1 MSEKIKIWC
10 TYHNLQQIID
20 YQLQDSDILKLYYAN
35 DLSLKEENINNLN
48 MYLGELVTY
57 YYVWKNQIKSD
68 YIGFCHYRRHFSFI
82 NYDYIDN
89 NHIQTFMNGGMILKD
104 LPKTIFSDKLLLIF
118 IDYMK
123 DKYDINIDINKNYKC
138 SYKLSFIMTWD
149 VFNIIS
155 NFIFGYFDYISNK
168 LNINWKTSDGLNSLI
183 KYDENGCCWERSIS
197 VFCETIIGIYINFIF
212 DTDDFDVLRKDIIIL
227 NNINYKQIYLCE
239 RLTPCNIYIFTNKPE
254 EDELDKLNWDIRENF
269 IDNKQLK
276 HIVNE
281 NKNRNIIILKDN
293 EYIDCKDSFEFYKG
307 NYSIKQL

>member
-1 MSEKIKIWC
+1 MNKKIKIWC
-10 TYHNLQQIID
+10 TYHDLQQIID

-35 DLSLKEENINNLN
+35 DLSLKENNINNLN

-82 NYDYIDN
+82 KYDYIDN
-89 NHIQTFMNGGMILKD
+89 NHIQTFMNGYMNLKD
-104 LPKTIFSDKLLLIF
+104 FSKVPYSDKLSPIF

-123 DKYDINIDINKNYKC
+123 DKYDINIDINKNYKG
-138 SYKLSFIMTWD
+138 SFKLSFLMTWD
-149 VFNIIS
+149 VFNNVS
-155 NFIFGYFDYISNK
+155 DFIFGYFDYISNK
-168 LNINWKTSDGLNSLI
+168 LNINWKTSDGLNQLI
-183 KYDENGCCWERSIS
+183 NGWERSIA
-197 VFCETIIGIYINFIF
+197 VFCEFIIGIYINLIF

-239 RLTPCNIYIFTNKPE
+239 RLTPCNIYMFTNKPE
-254 EDELDKLNWDIRENF
+254 EDELYKLNWDLRNNF

-276 HIVNE
+276 YIVNE
-281 NKNRNIIILKDN
+281 NKDRNIIILKDN

>member
-1 MSEKIKIWC
+1 MSENIKIWC
-10 TYHNLQQIID
+10 TYHDLQQIID

-82 NYDYIDN
+82 EYDYIDN
-89 NHIQTFMNGGMILKD
+89 NHIQTFMNGYMNLKVCS
-104 LPKTIFSDKLLLIF
+104 KSIYIDKLLPIF

-123 DKYDINIDINKNYKC
+123 DKYDINIDINKDYKG
-138 SYKLSFIMTWD
+138 SFKLSFIMTWD

-168 LNINWKTSDGLNSLI
+168 LNINWKTSDGLNQLI
-183 KYDENGCCWERSIS
+183 NVNGWERTIA
-197 VFCETIIGIYINFIF
+197 VFCEVIIGIYINLIF
-212 DTDDFDVLRKDIIIL
+212 DTDDFKVLKKDIIIL

-239 RLTPCNIYIFTNKPE
+239 RLTPCNIYMFTNKLK
-254 EDELDKLNWDIRENF
+254 EDELYKLNFDLKNNF
-269 IDNKQLK
+269 IDNEQLK

-281 NKNRNIIILKDN
+281 NKNIIILKDN